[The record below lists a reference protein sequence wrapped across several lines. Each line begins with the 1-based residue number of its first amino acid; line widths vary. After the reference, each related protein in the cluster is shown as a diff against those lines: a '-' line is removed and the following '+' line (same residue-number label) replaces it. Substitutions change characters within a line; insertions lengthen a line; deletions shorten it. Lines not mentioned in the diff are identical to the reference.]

1 MTTKVKPILPKTSD
15 NLYEYKLAYYQLN
28 KDEVKQRNKK
38 SMNDRYANDAEYREK
53 KKEQMRL
60 KGREKSTDPEYKR
73 MLKEKR
79 EQKIA
84 NDPEYRDKLKASV
97 SKYYANLSEED
108 REKRNQKLRIKYM
121 MDKIKSLN
129 NISNI
134 TSSNTS

>member
-28 KDEVKQRNKK
+28 KDEVKERNKK
-38 SMNDRYANDAEYREK
+38 SMNDRYANDAEYRER

-60 KGREKSTDPEYKR
+60 KGREKCTDPEYKR

>member
-1 MTTKVKPILPKTSD
+1 MTTKVKPILHKTND

-38 SMNDRYANDAEYREK
+38 SMNDRYANDSEYREK

>member
-28 KDEVKQRNKK
+28 KDEVKERNKK
-38 SMNDRYANDAEYREK
+38 SMNDRYANDAEYRER

-129 NISNI
+129 NISNNI
-134 TSSNTS
+134 SSNTS